1 MTEKKRAK
9 VALVNSPILEGA
21 SWHEIYLPINLA
33 YLAAVLEEKGHDIM
47 VLDCPAL
54 QMDHTKL
61 KAKLASYDPDVVGIS
76 TMTPTLPSA
85 LLAARAAKEVCP
97 NAKVVLGGLGATFL
111 DKQILN
117 AEPAVDIIVRGE
129 GEQTMLELAQNPS
142 DPKRL
147 HKIDG
152 ITFRGEKQIIRTPDR
167 PCTQNLDELP
177 RPAYKHFPLEK
188 YRLFGRKVLP
198 IATSRGCPFNCSFCV
213 TPRMFHHTFR
223 MRSPKNVVDELE
235 WLRNVHGAEAFSFY
249 DDMLTYD
256 KRRVYEICDGIKSR
270 KLDLPWDCQSR
281 VDTVS
286 REMVFKM
293 KEAGC
298 QELFYG
304 VETGSQ
310 QILDTMG
317 KKTSIE
323 QNEKAIKWAKEAGI
337 FVAISVVIGYPGETR
352 HSIKQTLDFIRR
364 VKPDDAF
371 LCVATPSPG
380 SELANI
386 IRKKGWKMSS
396 DLSLYDLANP
406 VFENPELPAEEITK
420 IRREFCNSFYSPGYV
435 VRQLLRRNSYCRIM
449 ARAALNH
456 LLWRAK
462 SAVIHRGKISK

>member
-1 MTEKKRAK
+1 
-9 VALVNSPILEGA
+9 
-21 SWHEIYLPINLA
+21 
-33 YLAAVLEEKGHDIM
+33 
-47 VLDCPAL
+47 
-54 QMDHTKL
+54 
-61 KAKLASYDPDVVGIS
+61 
-76 TMTPTLPSA
+76 
-85 LLAARAAKEVCP
+85 
-97 NAKVVLGGLGATFL
+97 
-111 DKQILN
+111 
-117 AEPAVDIIVRGE
+117 
-129 GEQTMLELAQNPS
+129 
-142 DPKRL
+142 
-147 HKIDG
+147 
-152 ITFRGEKQIIRTPDR
+152 
-167 PCTQNLDELP
+167 
-177 RPAYKHFPLEK
+177 
-188 YRLFGRKVLP
+188 
-198 IATSRGCPFNCSFCV
+198 
-213 TPRMFHHTFR
+213 